1 MHGFIQRFNCLQF
14 DTRLDKQLSSLSVT
28 ERSAVVLEENLEL
41 CIIDQAY
48 IY

>member
-1 MHGFIQRFNCLQF
+1 MPGFIQRFNCLQF
-14 DTRLDKQLSSLSVT
+14 DTRLDKHLSGLSVT
-28 ERSAVVLEENLEL
+28 ERSAVVLEENLES